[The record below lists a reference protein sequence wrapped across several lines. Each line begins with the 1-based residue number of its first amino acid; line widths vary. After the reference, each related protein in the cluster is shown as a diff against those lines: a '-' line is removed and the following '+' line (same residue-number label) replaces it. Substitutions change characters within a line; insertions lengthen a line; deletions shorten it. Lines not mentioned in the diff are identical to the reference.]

1 MLKINPDEKYH
12 LVGIGGDGMS
22 GLARVLLQIGA
33 DVVGSDI
40 RESNNTELLRNSGAE
55 VYIGHR
61 KSNLSRDVDTLVV
74 SSAIPEDNVEVKEA
88 EKRGIP
94 VQERLTAMAGLMDKK
109 KSVAIA
115 GTHGKTTTTTMT
127 STLFEFGGE
136 DPTFMIGASCDQLG
150 GNAKLGQGEHFISEV
165 DESDGHFTELHPDI
179 SVVTNIGKDHLDT
192 YKDQEEI
199 LEGFRQFIDQSKET
213 VICLDDPNSRD
224 VMDHASNPFTFGIDR
239 NAELRARDISQSG
252 IWTNFDLEFRGQKV
266 GSINLPAPG
275 RHNVYNALAALS
287 LGYKAGMDFSKMSEI
302 MEDFQL
308 PKRRFQ
314 VLQNNGSMIVDDY
327 AHLPKEIEV
336 TLDAVREGWD
346 PNRILAIFQP
356 HRFSRTKHINGQF
369 GDSFQSA
376 DMVVITGIYPASE
389 TPIPGVTSQLIQKSV
404 EKKKEDNV
412 FRILEREE
420 LYRFINEQIEEGDFL
435 IGLGA
440 GDINQ
445 FTRKLAGK
453 QG

>member
-1 MLKINPDEKYH
+1 MLTIDPENKYH

-33 DVVGSDI
+33 SVVGSDI
-40 RESNNTELLRNSGAE
+40 RESKNTELLRSTGAE

-61 KSNLSRDVDTLVV
+61 KSNISRDVDTLVV
-74 SSAIPEDNVEVKEA
+74 SSAIPEGNAEVKEA
-88 EKRGIP
+88 KRRGIP
-94 VQERLTAMAGLMDKK
+94 VQERLAALAGLMEEK

-127 STLFEFGGE
+127 STLFEFGGK
-136 DPTFMIGASCDQLG
+136 DPTFMIGAGCEQLG
-150 GNAKLGQGEHFISEV
+150 GNAKLGEGQHFISEV

-179 SVVTNIGKDHLDT
+179 SVITNIGKDHLDT
-192 YKDQEEI
+192 YKNQEEI
-199 LEGFRQFIDQSKET
+199 LAGFRQFVNQSKET
-213 VICLDDPNSRD
+213 IICLDDENSRKLYED
-224 VMDHASNPFTFGIDR
+224 LHEPFTFGIEKEADLKASR
-239 NAELRARDISQSG
+239 IRQSG
-252 IWTNFDLEFRGQKV
+252 LWTSFDLQFRGQEV
-266 GSINLPAPG
+266 GSIKLPAPG
-275 RHNVYNALAALS
+275 KHNVYNALAAMS
-287 LGYKAGMDFSKMSEI
+287 LGYRSGMRFDRMAEI
-302 MEDFQL
+302 LKEFQL

-314 VLQNNGSMIVDDY
+314 VLQNNGSIIVDDY

-336 TLDAVREGWD
+336 TLDAVKRGWD
-346 PNRILAIFQP
+346 PNRILAVFQP

-369 GDSFQSA
+369 GDSFKDA

-404 EKKKEDNV
+404 EKTKKRNV
-412 FRILEREE
+412 YRILEREE
-420 LYRFINEQIEEGDFL
+420 LYSFVNEELREGDFL

-445 FTRKLAGK
+445 FTRSIAKD
-453 QG
+453 

>member
-1 MLKINPDEKYH
+1 MLTINPDNKYH

-22 GLARVLLQIGA
+22 GLARVLVQIGA

-40 RESNNTELLRNSGAE
+40 KESHNTEVLRNSGAE

-61 KSNLSRDVDTLVV
+61 ESNLSRDVDTLVV
-74 SSAIPEDNVEVKEA
+74 SSAIPDDNVEVEEAKE
-88 EKRGIP
+88 RGIP
-94 VQERLTAMAGLMDKK
+94 VQERLTALAGLMERK

-115 GTHGKTTTTTMT
+115 GTHGKTTTTTMA
-127 STLFEFGGE
+127 STLFEFGGK
-136 DPTFMIGASCDQLG
+136 DPTFMIGANCDQLG
-150 GNAKLGQGEHFISEV
+150 GNAKLGSGDHFISEV

-199 LEGFRQFIDQSKET
+199 LDGFRQFIDQSEET
-213 VICLDDPNSRD
+213 VICLDNPNSRD
-224 VMDHASNPFTFGIDR
+224 VIDHADDPFTFGIDSK
-239 NAELRARDISQSG
+239 AELRAKEVSQSG
-252 IWTNFDLEFRGQKV
+252 IWTKFDLEFRGKKV
-266 GSINLPAPG
+266 GKVNLPAPG
-275 RHNVYNALAALS
+275 KHNVYNALAALS
-287 LGYKAGMDFSKMSEI
+287 LGYKSGMDFSKMAEI
-302 MEDFQL
+302 LEEFQL

-314 VLQNNGSMIVDDY
+314 VLQNNGSIIVDDY

-336 TLDAVREGWD
+336 TLDAVKKGWN
-346 PNRILAIFQP
+346 PNRILAVFQP

-412 FRILEREE
+412 FRILERQE
-420 LYRFINEQIEEGDFL
+420 LYNFINEKIEEGDFL

>member
-1 MLKINPDEKYH
+1 MLQINPDDKYH

-22 GLARVLLQIGA
+22 GLARVLLQMGA

-40 RESNNTELLRNSGAE
+40 RESRNTELLRNSGAE

-61 KSNLSRDVDTLVV
+61 ESNLSRDVDTLVV

-94 VQERLTAMAGLMDKK
+94 VQERLTAMAGLMEEK

-199 LEGFRQFIDQSKET
+199 LEGFRQFIDQSEET
-213 VICLDDPNSRD
+213 VLCLDDPNSRN
-224 VMDHASNPFTFGIDR
+224 VMDHANNPFTFGIESK
-239 NAELRARDISQSG
+239 AELRARNISQSG
-252 IWTNFDLEFRGQKV
+252 LWTNFDLEFHGKNMGNV
-266 GSINLPAPG
+266 NLPAPG
-275 RHNVYNALAALS
+275 KHNVYNALAALS
-287 LGYKAGMDFSKMSEI
+287 LGYKAGMDFAKMSEI
-302 MEDFQL
+302 MEEFQL

-314 VLQNNGSMIVDDY
+314 VLRNNGSIIVDDY
-327 AHLPKEIEV
+327 AHLPREIEV

-346 PNRILAIFQP
+346 PNRILAVFQP

-420 LYRFINEQIEEGDFL
+420 LHKFINEEIEEGDFL

-445 FTRKLAGK
+445 FTRKLAEK

>member
-1 MLKINPDEKYH
+1 MLQINPDDKYH

-22 GLARVLLQIGA
+22 GLARVLLQMGA

-40 RESNNTELLRNSGAE
+40 RESRNTELLRNSGAE

-61 KSNLSRDVDTLVV
+61 ESNLSRDVDTLVV

-94 VQERLTAMAGLMDKK
+94 VQERLTAMAGLMEKK

-199 LEGFRQFIDQSKET
+199 LEGFRQFIDQSGET
-213 VICLDDPNSRD
+213 VLCLDDPNSRD
-224 VMDHASNPFTFGIDR
+224 VMNHASNPFTFGIESK
-239 NAELRARDISQSG
+239 AKLRARNISQSG
-252 IWTNFDLEFRGQKV
+252 LWTNFDLEFRGKNV
-266 GSINLPAPG
+266 GTVNLPAPG

-287 LGYKAGMDFSKMSEI
+287 LGYKAGMDFSEMSEI
-302 MEDFQL
+302 MEEFQL

-314 VLQNNGSMIVDDY
+314 VLRNNGSIIVDDY

-336 TLDAVREGWD
+336 TLDAVREGWN
-346 PNRILAIFQP
+346 PNRILAVFQP

-420 LYRFINEQIEEGDFL
+420 LYKFINEEIEEGDFL

-445 FTRKLAGK
+445 FTRKLAEK

>member
-1 MLKINPDEKYH
+1 MLQINPDDKYH

-40 RESNNTELLRNSGAE
+40 RESRNTELLRNSGAE

-61 KSNLSRDVDTLVV
+61 ESNLSRDVDTLVV
-74 SSAIPEDNVEVKEA
+74 SSAIPEDNVEVKAA

-199 LEGFRQFIDQSKET
+199 IEGFRQFIDQSEET

-224 VMDHASNPFTFGIDR
+224 VMDHASNPFTFGIESK
-239 NAELRARDISQSG
+239 AELRAKNISQSG
-252 IWTNFDLEFRGQKV
+252 IWTNFDLEFREQNV
-266 GSINLPAPG
+266 GNVSLPAPG
-275 RHNVYNALAALS
+275 RHNVYNALASMA
-287 LGYKAGMDFSKMSEI
+287 LGYKAGMDFSKMTEI

-314 VLQNNGSMIVDDY
+314 VLQNNGSIIVDDY

-369 GDSFQSA
+369 GNSFQSA

-420 LYRFINEQIEEGDFL
+420 LYRFINEEIEEGDFL

-440 GDINQ
+440 GDINE

>member
-1 MLKINPDEKYH
+1 MQINPDDKYH

-22 GLARVLLQIGA
+22 GLARVLLQMGA

-40 RESNNTELLRNSGAE
+40 RESRNTELLRNSGAE

-61 KSNLSRDVDTLVV
+61 ESNLSRDVDTLVV

-88 EKRGIP
+88 EKRDIP
-94 VQERLTAMAGLMDKK
+94 VQERLTAMAGLMEKK

-165 DESDGHFTELHPDI
+165 DESDGHFMELHPDI

-199 LEGFRQFIDQSKET
+199 LEGFRQFIDQSGET
-213 VICLDDPNSRD
+213 VLCLDDPNSRD
-224 VMDHASNPFTFGIDR
+224 VMDHASNPFTFGIESK
-239 NAELRARDISQSG
+239 AKLRARNISQSG
-252 IWTNFDLEFRGQKV
+252 LWTNFDLEFRGKNV
-266 GSINLPAPG
+266 GNVNLPAPG

-287 LGYKAGMDFSKMSEI
+287 LGYKAGMDFSEMSEI
-302 MEDFQL
+302 MEELQL

-314 VLQNNGSMIVDDY
+314 VLRNNGSIIVDDY

-346 PNRILAIFQP
+346 PNRILAVFQP

-420 LYRFINEQIEEGDFL
+420 LYKFINEEIEEGDFL

-445 FTRKLAGK
+445 FTRKLAEK